1 MKRHNTDSVQN
12 RFTAYLISALV
23 HRRMRYMEKQKY
35 LLQRETVLEDQEIKR
50 YLDFEKQYQNYLG
63 EQEDFVLEDWE
74 KFREF
79 MLVLE
84 SDNLMRALNKLKE
97 REHKLLFA
105 RVFGEMTFEELGKKF
120 GMKPKQAEMSYY
132 YILRK
137 LRKELEVK
145 KQNGI

>member
-79 MLVLE
+79 MLALE

-97 REHKLLFA
+97 REHRLLFA
-105 RVFGEMTFEELGKKF
+105 RVFGEMTFEELGRKF

-145 KQNGI
+145 K

>member
-35 LLQRETVLEDQEIKR
+35 MLQRETVLEDQEIKR
-50 YLDFEKQYQNYLG
+50 YLDFEKQYQNFLG

-79 MLVLE
+79 MLALE

-97 REHKLLFA
+97 REHRLLFA
-105 RVFGEMTFEELGKKF
+105 RVFGEMTFEELGRKF

>member
-84 SDNLMRALNKLKE
+84 SDNLMRALHKLKE

-105 RVFGEMTFEELGKKF
+105 RVFGEMTFEELGRKF

-145 KQNGI
+145 K

>member
-1 MKRHNTDSVQN
+1 MKKHNTDSVQN
-12 RFTAYLISALV
+12 RFTAYLIAALV

-50 YLDFEKQYQNYLG
+50 YLDFEKQYQNFLG
-63 EQEDFVLEDWE
+63 EQDGFVLEDWE

-79 MLVLE
+79 MLALE
-84 SDNLMRALNKLKE
+84 SDNLMIALNKLKD

-105 RVFGEMTFEELGKKF
+105 RVFGEMTFEELGRKF
-120 GMKPKQAEMSYY
+120 GIKPKQAEMSYY

>member
-50 YLDFEKQYQNYLG
+50 YLDFEKQYQNFLG

-105 RVFGEMTFEELGKKF
+105 RVFGEMTFEELGRKF
-120 GMKPKQAEMSYY
+120 GMTPKQAEMSYY

-145 KQNGI
+145 K

>member
-50 YLDFEKQYQNYLG
+50 YLDFEKQYQNFLG
-63 EQEDFVLEDWE
+63 EQEGFVLEDWE
-74 KFREF
+74 KFREL
-79 MLVLE
+79 MLALE
-84 SDNLMRALNKLKE
+84 SDNLMRALNKLKD
-97 REHKLLFA
+97 REHRLLFA

-145 KQNGI
+145 KQNEF

>member
-50 YLDFEKQYQNYLG
+50 YLDFEKQYQNFLG

-105 RVFGEMTFEELGKKF
+105 RVFGEMTFEELGRKF

-145 KQNGI
+145 K

>member
-1 MKRHNTDSVQN
+1 
-12 RFTAYLISALV
+12 
-23 HRRMRYMEKQKY
+23 MEKQKY

-105 RVFGEMTFEELGKKF
+105 RVFGEMTFEELGRKF

-145 KQNGI
+145 K

>member
-105 RVFGEMTFEELGKKF
+105 RVFGEMTFEELGRKF

-137 LRKELEVK
+137 LRKELEVRK
-145 KQNGI
+145 DEF

>member
-105 RVFGEMTFEELGKKF
+105 RVFGEMTFEELGRKF

-145 KQNGI
+145 K

>member
-1 MKRHNTDSVQN
+1 MKKQNTDSVQN
-12 RFTAYLISALV
+12 QFTAYLIAAVV
-23 HRRMRYMEKQKY
+23 HQRMRYMEKKKS
-35 LLQRETVLEDQEIKR
+35 LLTKEMVLTVQEIKR
-50 YLDFEKQYQNYLG
+50 YLNFEKQYQSFLG
-63 EQEDFVLEDWE
+63 EQTGFILEDWE

-79 MLVLE
+79 MLALE
-84 SDNLMRALNKLKE
+84 SDKLMKAMNKLKD

-105 RVFGEMTFEELGKKF
+105 RVFGEMTFEELGRRL

-145 KQNGI
+145 K

>member
-1 MKRHNTDSVQN
+1 MKKHNTDSVQN
-12 RFTAYLISALV
+12 RFTAYLIAALV

-35 LLQRETVLEDQEIKR
+35 MLQRETVLEDQEIKR
-50 YLDFEKQYQNYLG
+50 YLDFEKQYQNFLG
-63 EQEDFVLEDWE
+63 EQDGFVLEDWE

-79 MLVLE
+79 MLALE
-84 SDNLMRALNKLKE
+84 SDNLMIALNKLKD

-105 RVFGEMTFEELGKKF
+105 RVFGEMTFEELGRKF
-120 GMKPKQAEMSYY
+120 GIKPKQAEMSYY

>member
-50 YLDFEKQYQNYLG
+50 YLDFEKQYQNFLG

-105 RVFGEMTFEELGKKF
+105 RVFGEMTFEEIFMEGT
-120 GMKPKQAEMSYY
+120 GD
-132 YILRK
+132 I
-137 LRKELEVK
+137 
-145 KQNGI
+145 